1 MGRRAEKISPLEI
14 SQLEISPLEI
24 AQVEIAQ
31 VEISPPEIAQLS
43 ELAAELARG
52 ARSGELEIEIA
63 AQIARR
69 SEEIARRSEEI
80 ARRSE
85 EIGPVGASA
94 LGWGAEAAA
103 HLGGVISREHEG
115 AAGRRRRIGAR
126 SAGLGYARVRYTRPK
141 S

>member
-14 SQLEISPLEI
+14 
-24 AQVEIAQ
+24 AQ
-31 VEISPPEIAQLS
+31 VEISQLS
-43 ELAAELARG
+43 KLAAELAAELARG

-69 SEEIARRSEEI
+69 SAEV

-85 EIGPVGASA
+85 EIGPVGASV
-94 LGWGAEAAA
+94 LGGGAEAAA

-126 SAGLGYARVRYTRPK
+126 SAAVC
-141 S
+141 

>member
-80 ARRSE
+80 
-85 EIGPVGASA
+85 GPVGASA
-94 LGWGAEAAA
+94 LGGGAEAAA